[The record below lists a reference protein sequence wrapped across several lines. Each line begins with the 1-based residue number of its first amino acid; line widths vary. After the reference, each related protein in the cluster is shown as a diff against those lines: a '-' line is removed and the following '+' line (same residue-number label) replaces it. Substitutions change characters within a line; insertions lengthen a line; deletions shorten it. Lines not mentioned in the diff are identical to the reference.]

1 MTSLVISGI
10 GIISSVGVGYQSL
23 WTAFDEG
30 KSGIAPVSLFDVD
43 DLPAKKAAEIK
54 DFNPK
59 SILWKKG
66 LRLMDRNS
74 LLSLCAAKLAIE
86 DAHLPLDQ
94 EPKDNI
100 GVVLSSSFGSISSR
114 ADFQFDILKEGSQ
127 RVNPNLFPNTV
138 LNVMAS
144 QVAIKFGLSGA
155 CVSVSSGYNG
165 VFESFEMASS
175 FIESGQI
182 ETAIVGG
189 TEELSRFYYELFY
202 SLGFTSVASKTGIE
216 ETLAPYSK
224 RRNGTILGEGAALFV
239 LEKKST
245 AEKRGA
251 PIYAVYGNSFS
262 KCDLSNY
269 RQYAQ
274 DPSKAAALIDQTLKQ
289 ADLSS
294 NDISLISASA
304 SGSPDGDRLE
314 GSALKKVFGDTLEE
328 LPVTAVKSIT
338 GETFSAS
345 GGFQVAAGLYAIR
358 RNQIPSTLNSD
369 NPDPECFVKRLVSKP
384 VYCDMNNILVFCVSP
399 MGQNAAMI
407 LSKA

>member
-1 MTSLVISGI
+1 M
-10 GIISSVGVGYQSL
+10 ISSVGVGYQSL
-23 WTAFDEG
+23 WSAFEEG
-30 KSGIAPVSLFDVD
+30 KTGIAPVSLFDVE
-43 DLPAKKAAEIK
+43 DLPAKNAAEIK
-54 DFNPK
+54 DFDPK

-86 DAHLPLDQ
+86 DARLPLDQ
-94 EPKDNI
+94 EPKDNL

-114 ADFQFDILKEGSQ
+114 SDFQFAILKEGS
-127 RVNPNLFPNTV
+127 RRINPNLFPNTV

-165 VFESFEMASS
+165 IFESFEMARF

-202 SLGFTSVASKTGIE
+202 SLGLTSVASKDERE
-216 ETLAPYSK
+216 ETLAPYST
-224 RRNGTILGEGAALFV
+224 RRNGTIVGEGAALFI
-239 LEKKST
+239 LERKST

-251 PIYAVYGNSFS
+251 PIYAVYENSFS
-262 KCDLSNY
+262 KCDLRNY

-274 DPSKAAALIDQTLKQ
+274 DPNKAADLIDQALKQ
-289 ADLSS
+289 ADLSP
-294 NDISLISASA
+294 NDISLISSSA
-304 SGSPDGDRLE
+304 SGSPEGDRLE
-314 GSALKKVFGDTLEE
+314 GSALKKAFGDIIEE

-338 GETFSAS
+338 GDTFSAS

-358 RNQIPSTLNSD
+358 RNKIPSTLNSD
-369 NPDPECFVKRLVSKP
+369 NPDPECYVKRLVSKP
-384 VYCDMNNILVFCVSP
+384 ELCDMNNILVFCVSP
-399 MGQNAAMI
+399 MGQNAAML